1 MAYVNQILTF
11 FNTIWRNTQNANQPM
26 KPHLYMSW
34 NLICWWCVYIYIYWN
49 RSAEGTWFSYITNL
63 YIYGIFRRSVFF
75 CILIQKKNLAYQNK
89 TIINFILYFFLDI
102 NQNMWLKWLNQSPI
116 IKNYYRQSIKWCNIT
131 RSFQVKQKNRTVLH
145 WHWLQFTD
153 KYNLDWNRLTYIE
166 FVWFILVDIL
176 N

>member
-63 YIYGIFRRSVFF
+63 YIYVIFRRSVFF
-75 CILIQKKNLAYQNK
+75 CILIKKKKQPCLSK
-89 TIINFILYFFLDI
+89 KDYFWFHFVIFLDI

-116 IKNYYRQSIKWCNIT
+116 IKNYYRQSIKWCSIT
-131 RSFQVKQKNRTVLH
+131 RSFQVKHKTELYCIGIG
-145 WHWLQFTD
+145 
-153 KYNLDWNRLTYIE
+153 YNSLTSTTLIEIDWP
-166 FVWFILVDIL
+166 IL
-176 N
+176 NLSDLF